1 MANSELSKF
10 VLILNSNPIPMQTVS
25 TIIIDDEPLARE
37 IVRRYASNVQEL
49 NVVAECGDGFEALR
63 QIQVHK
69 PDLLFLDIQMP
80 KLDGFELLEVL
91 EYNPAIIFA
100 TAFDQFA
107 IKAFERNA
115 VDYLLKP
122 FSKERFENAVQ
133 KAIQR
138 ISKEKISSDASLE
151 NLKEYAQKTRETL
164 DRVVTR
170 LGSKV
175 TVIPVDRI
183 WYIES
188 ADDYVMIYSELGNH
202 LKEKTM
208 KYFEEQLPAN
218 NFVRIHRGS
227 IINLAQISAIEP
239 YTKDTHMVT
248 LKCGAKLRASADGY
262 KKLRALL

>member
-1 MANSELSKF
+1 MH
-10 VLILNSNPIPMQTVS
+10 TVS

-37 IVRRYASNVQEL
+37 IVGRYAADQKSL
-49 NVVAECGDGFEALR
+49 KIIAECGDGFEALR
-63 QIQVHK
+63 QIQLHK

-91 EYNPAIIFA
+91 DYNPAIIFT

-107 IKAFERNA
+107 IKAFEMNA

-122 FSKERFENAVQ
+122 FSKERFDGAVQ

-138 ISKEKISSDASLE
+138 IGLEKSSSNTSLE
-151 NLKEYAQKTRETL
+151 SLKDNVQESRGTL

-208 KYFEEQLPAN
+208 KYFDEHLPAN
-218 NFVRIHRGS
+218 NFVRIHRGN
-227 IINLAQISAIEP
+227 IISLSQISAIEP
-239 YTKDTHMVT
+239 YTKDTHIVT
-248 LKCGAKLRASADGY
+248 LKCGAKLRASAEGY
-262 KKLRALL
+262 KKLRSML

>member
-1 MANSELSKF
+1 MQ
-10 VLILNSNPIPMQTVS
+10 PIS
-25 TIIIDDEPLARE
+25 TIIIDDESLARD
-37 IVRRYASNVQEL
+37 IVKRYAADFQML

-63 QIQVHK
+63 QIQAHK

-91 EYNPAIIFA
+91 DYNPAIIFT

-107 IKAFERNA
+107 IKAFEMNA

-122 FSKERFENAVQ
+122 FSKDRFESAVQ

-138 ISKEKISSDASLE
+138 ISIEKSNVNTSLE
-151 NLKEYAQKTRETL
+151 TLKENVQESRGTL

-208 KYFEEQLPAN
+208 KFFEEHLPTN

-227 IINLAQISAIEP
+227 IINLAQIAAIDP

-262 KKLRALL
+262 KNLRALL

>member
-1 MANSELSKF
+1 
-10 VLILNSNPIPMQTVS
+10 MQPVS
-25 TIIIDDEPLARE
+25 TIIIDDELLARDIVKRYSAGFE
-37 IVRRYASNVQEL
+37 IL
-49 NVVAECGDGFEALR
+49 NIVAECGDGFEALR
-63 QIQVHK
+63 QIQIHK

-91 EYNPAIIFA
+91 DYNPAIIFT

-122 FSKERFENAVQ
+122 FSKERFEGAVQ
-133 KAIQR
+133 KALQR
-138 ISKEKISSDASLE
+138 INIEKSVPGNTLKSLNENVQAS
-151 NLKEYAQKTRETL
+151 RDVI

-170 LGSKV
+170 LGAKV

-208 KYFEEQLPAN
+208 KFFEDHLPAN

-227 IINLAQISAIEP
+227 IINLSQISAIEP
-239 YTKDTHMVT
+239 YTKDTHVVS
-248 LKCGAKLRASADGY
+248 LKCGAKLRASAEGY
-262 KKLRALL
+262 KKLRAML

>member
-1 MANSELSKF
+1 
-10 VLILNSNPIPMQTVS
+10 MQSIS
-25 TIIIDDEPLARE
+25 TIIIDDESLARD
-37 IVRRYASNVQEL
+37 IVKRYASEIQAL
-49 NVVAECGDGFEALR
+49 NVVAECSDGFEALR
-63 QIQVHK
+63 QIQANK

-91 EYNPAIIFA
+91 DYNPAIIFT

-107 IKAFERNA
+107 IKAFEMNA

-122 FSKERFENAVQ
+122 FSKDRFETAVQ

-138 ISKEKISSDASLE
+138 ISIEKSNIDASLDT
-151 NLKEYAQKTRETL
+151 LKENVQESRGMLE
-164 DRVVTR
+164 RVVTR

-208 KYFEEQLPAN
+208 KFFEEHLPAN

-227 IINLAQISAIEP
+227 IINLAQIAAIDP

-248 LKCGAKLRASADGY
+248 LKCGTKLRASAEGY

>member
-1 MANSELSKF
+1 
-10 VLILNSNPIPMQTVS
+10 MQAVS
-25 TIIIDDEPLARE
+25 TLIIDDESLARD
-37 IVRRYASNVQEL
+37 IVKRYAADHQAL
-49 NVVAECGDGFEALR
+49 NIIAECSDGFEALR
-63 QIQVHK
+63 QIQLHK
-69 PDLLFLDIQMP
+69 PQLLFLDIQMP

-91 EYNPAIIFA
+91 DYSPAIIFT

-107 IKAFERNA
+107 IKAFEMNA

-122 FSKERFENAVQ
+122 FSKERFDNAVK
-133 KAIQR
+133 KAIER
-138 ISKEKISSDASLE
+138 IGVEKLKVDTSVE
-151 NLKEYAQKTRETL
+151 TLKENIQEARGIL

-208 KYFEEQLPAN
+208 KYFEEHLPVN
-218 NFVRIHRGS
+218 NFVRIHRGK
-227 IINLAQISAIEP
+227 IINLSQIAAIEP
-239 YTKDTHMVT
+239 YTKDTHIVT
-248 LKCGAKLRASADGY
+248 LKCGAKLRASAEGY
-262 KKLRALL
+262 KKLRSML

>member
-1 MANSELSKF
+1 
-10 VLILNSNPIPMQTVS
+10 MQPVS

-37 IVRRYASNVQEL
+37 IVRSYASEIEGL
-49 NVVAECGDGFEALR
+49 KVVAECGDGFDALR
-63 QIQVHK
+63 QIQVFK

-91 EYNPAIIFA
+91 DYNPAIIFA

-107 IKAFERNA
+107 IKAFEMNA

-122 FSKERFENAVQ
+122 FSKDRFQGAVQ

-138 ISKEKISSDASLE
+138 VGLEKANAGTSLE
-151 NLKEYAQKTRETL
+151 TLKENVQDSRGIL
-164 DRVVTR
+164 DRIVTR

-208 KYFEEQLPAN
+208 KFFEEHLPPN

-227 IINLAQISAIEP
+227 IINLAQISAIDP
-239 YTKDTHMVT
+239 YTKDTHLVT
-248 LKCGAKLRASADGY
+248 LKCGAKLRASAEGY

>member
-1 MANSELSKF
+1 MK
-10 VLILNSNPIPMQTVS
+10 PIS
-25 TIIIDDEPLARE
+25 AIIIDDEPLARD
-37 IVRRYASNVQEL
+37 IVKRYASNVEGL
-49 NVVAECGDGFEALR
+49 NIVAECGDGFEALR
-63 QIQVHK
+63 QIQTLK

-107 IKAFERNA
+107 IKAFEMNA
-115 VDYLLKP
+115 IDYLLKP
-122 FSKERFENAVQ
+122 FSKDRFESAVQ

-138 ISKEKISSDASLE
+138 IAIEKNNSSQALE
-151 NLKEYAQKTRETL
+151 TLKDSVQESRGTL
-164 DRVVTR
+164 DRIVTR

-175 TVIPVDRI
+175 TVIPTDRI

-208 KYFEEQLPAN
+208 KYFEEHLPAN

-227 IINLAQISAIEP
+227 IINLAQIAAIDP
-239 YTKDTHMVT
+239 YTKDTHLVT
-248 LKCGAKLRASADGY
+248 LKCGAKLRASAEGY
-262 KKLRALL
+262 KRLRALL

>member
-1 MANSELSKF
+1 MQ
-10 VLILNSNPIPMQTVS
+10 PIS
-25 TIIIDDEPLARE
+25 TIIIDDEALARD
-37 IVRRYASNVQEL
+37 IVKRYSADFQML
-49 NVVAECGDGFEALR
+49 NIVAECGDGFEALR
-63 QIQVHK
+63 QIQTHK

-91 EYNPAIIFA
+91 DYNPAIIFT

-107 IKAFERNA
+107 IKAFEMNA

-122 FSKERFENAVQ
+122 FSKDRFESAVQ

-138 ISKEKISSDASLE
+138 IGLEKSNVHTTLDT
-151 NLKEYAQKTRETL
+151 LKENVQESRGTL

-208 KYFEEQLPAN
+208 KFFEEHLPTN

-227 IINLAQISAIEP
+227 IINLAQIAAIDP

-248 LKCGAKLRASADGY
+248 LKCGAKLRASAEGY

>member
-1 MANSELSKF
+1 MQ
-10 VLILNSNPIPMQTVS
+10 PIS
-25 TIIIDDEPLARE
+25 TIIIDDESLARD
-37 IVRRYASNVQEL
+37 IVKRYAADFQVL

-63 QIQVHK
+63 QIQAHK

-91 EYNPAIIFA
+91 DYNPAIIFT

-107 IKAFERNA
+107 IKAFEMNA

-122 FSKERFENAVQ
+122 FSKDRFESAVQ

-138 ISKEKISSDASLE
+138 IGIEKSNLNTSLDT
-151 NLKEYAQKTRETL
+151 LKENVQESRGML

-208 KYFEEQLPAN
+208 KFFEEHLPAN

-227 IINLAQISAIEP
+227 IINLAQIAAIDP

>member
-1 MANSELSKF
+1 MK
-10 VLILNSNPIPMQTVS
+10 PVS
-25 TIIIDDEPLARE
+25 AVIVDDEPLARD
-37 IVRRYASNVQEL
+37 IVKRYASAIEGL
-49 NVVAECGDGFEALR
+49 NIVAECSDGFDALR
-63 QIQVHK
+63 QIQTLK

-107 IKAFERNA
+107 IKAFEMNA
-115 VDYLLKP
+115 IDYLLKP
-122 FSKERFENAVQ
+122 FSKDRFESAVQ

-138 ISKEKISSDASLE
+138 ITAEKSNISQTLE
-151 NLKEYAQKTRETL
+151 TLKESVQESRGTL
-164 DRVVTR
+164 DRIVTR

-175 TVIPVDRI
+175 TVIPTDRI

-208 KYFEEQLPAN
+208 KYFEEHLPAN

-227 IINLAQISAIEP
+227 IINLAQIAAIDP
-239 YTKDTHMVT
+239 YTKDTHLVT
-248 LKCGAKLRASADGY
+248 LKCGAKLRASAEGY
-262 KKLRALL
+262 KRLRALL

>member
-1 MANSELSKF
+1 
-10 VLILNSNPIPMQTVS
+10 MQPVS

-37 IVRRYASNVQEL
+37 LVKRYIADIEGL

-63 QIQVHK
+63 QIQAFK
-69 PDLLFLDIQMP
+69 PELLFLDIQMP

-91 EYNPAIIFA
+91 DYNPAIIFT

-107 IKAFERNA
+107 IKAFEMNA

-122 FSKERFENAVQ
+122 FSKERFDNAVQ

-138 ISKEKISSDASLE
+138 IALEKSNVNTSLE
-151 NLKEYAQKTRETL
+151 SLKENVQESRGIL

-175 TVIPVDRI
+175 TVINVDRI

-208 KYFEEQLPAN
+208 KYFEEHLPAN

-227 IINLAQISAIEP
+227 IINLAQISAIDP

-248 LKCGAKLRASADGY
+248 LKCGAKLRASAEGY

>member
-1 MANSELSKF
+1 
-10 VLILNSNPIPMQTVS
+10 MQFIS
-25 TIIIDDEPLARE
+25 TIIIDDEPLARD
-37 IVRRYASNVQEL
+37 IVKRY
-49 NVVAECGDGFEALR
+49 VAEVPAIKVLAECSDGFEALR
-63 QIQVHK
+63 QIQIHK

-91 EYNPAIIFA
+91 EYSPAIIFT

-107 IKAFERNA
+107 IKAFEMNA

-133 KAIQR
+133 KAILKL
-138 ISKEKISSDASLE
+138 SAEKNQIASSIE
-151 NLKEYAQKTRETL
+151 NLKEQTQELRGAL

-175 TVIPVDRI
+175 SVIPIDRI

-208 KYFEEQLPAN
+208 KFFEEHLPAN

-227 IINLAQISAIEP
+227 IINLAQIAAIEP
-239 YTKDTHMVT
+239 YTKDTNIVT
-248 LKCGAKLRASADGY
+248 LKCGAKLRASAEGY
-262 KKLRALL
+262 KKLRAML

>member
-1 MANSELSKF
+1 
-10 VLILNSNPIPMQTVS
+10 MQTVS

-37 IVRRYASNVQEL
+37 IVKRYAAEL
-49 NVVAECGDGFEALR
+49 QSLNILAECGDGFEALR
-63 QIQVHK
+63 QIQLLK
-69 PDLLFLDIQMP
+69 PDLLFLDVQMP

-91 EYNPAIIFA
+91 EYNPAIIFT

-107 IKAFERNA
+107 IKAFEMNA

-122 FSKERFENAVQ
+122 FSKDRFDSAVQ
-133 KAIQR
+133 KALHR
-138 ISKEKISSDASLE
+138 ISQEKPQSDNSLGS
-151 NLKEYAQKTRETL
+151 LKETTQESRGIL
-164 DRVVTR
+164 DRIVTR

-208 KYFEEQLPAN
+208 KYFEEHLPVN

-227 IINLAQISAIEP
+227 IINLAQMSAIEP
-239 YTKDTHMVT
+239 YTKDTHIVT
-248 LKCGAKLRASADGY
+248 LKCGAKLRASSEGY
-262 KKLRALL
+262 KKLRAML

>member
-1 MANSELSKF
+1 MQ
-10 VLILNSNPIPMQTVS
+10 PIS
-25 TIIIDDEPLARE
+25 TIIIDDEALARD
-37 IVRRYASNVQEL
+37 IVKRYSADFQML

-63 QIQVHK
+63 QIQALK

-91 EYNPAIIFA
+91 DYNPAIIFT

-107 IKAFERNA
+107 IKAFEMNA

-122 FSKERFENAVQ
+122 FSKDRFESAVQ

-138 ISKEKISSDASLE
+138 IGLEKSNVSTAIE
-151 NLKEYAQKTRETL
+151 TLKETVQESRGSL

-208 KYFEEQLPAN
+208 KFFEEHLPTN

-227 IINLAQISAIEP
+227 IINLAQIAAIDP

>member
-1 MANSELSKF
+1 M
-10 VLILNSNPIPMQTVS
+10 NPVS

-37 IVRRYASNVQEL
+37 IVRLYSSDFPFL
-49 NVVAECGDGFEALR
+49 NIKAECGDGFEALR

-69 PDLLFLDIQMP
+69 PELLFLDIQMP

-91 EYNPAIIFA
+91 DYNPAIIFT

-122 FSKERFENAVQ
+122 FSRDRFETAVQ
-133 KAIQR
+133 KAMLR
-138 ISKEKISSDASLE
+138 INLDKSSPSNTLE
-151 NLKEYAQKTRETL
+151 SLKETTQESRGTL

-208 KYFEEQLPAN
+208 KFFEEHLPAN

-227 IINLAQISAIEP
+227 IIHLSQIAAIEP

-248 LKCGAKLRASADGY
+248 LKCGAKLRASAEGY

>member
-1 MANSELSKF
+1 
-10 VLILNSNPIPMQTVS
+10 MQVVS
-25 TIIIDDEPLARE
+25 TIIIDDEPLARQ
-37 IVRRYASNVQEL
+37 IVKRYASEFQMINI
-49 NVVAECGDGFEALR
+49 VAECGDGFEALR
-63 QIQVHK
+63 QIQLQK

-91 EYNPAIIFA
+91 EYTPAIIFT
-100 TAFDQFA
+100 TAYDQFA
-107 IKAFERNA
+107 IKAFEMNA

-138 ISKEKISSDASLE
+138 LSMEKSEVDASVS
-151 NLKEYAQKTRETL
+151 NLKENVPEARGAL

-188 ADDYVMIYSELGNH
+188 ADDYVMVYSELGNH

-208 KYFEEQLPAN
+208 KYFEEHLPAN

-239 YTKDTHMVT
+239 YSKDTHIVT
-248 LKCGAKLRASADGY
+248 LKCGAKLRASAEGY

>member
-1 MANSELSKF
+1 
-10 VLILNSNPIPMQTVS
+10 MQTIS
-25 TIIIDDEPLARE
+25 TIIIDDEPLARDVVKHYAARFGMLD
-37 IVRRYASNVQEL
+37 IVT
-49 NVVAECGDGFEALR
+49 ECGDGFDALR
-63 QIQVHK
+63 QIQEHK

-80 KLDGFELLEVL
+80 KLDGFELLDVL
-91 EYNPAIIFA
+91 DYNPAIIF
-100 TAFDQFA
+100 TTSFDQFA
-107 IKAFERNA
+107 IKAFEMNA

-122 FSKERFENAVQ
+122 FSKERFDSAVQ

-138 ISKEKISSDASLE
+138 ISFEKTSLNPAIE
-151 NLKEYAQKTRETL
+151 NLKVHAQDSRGMI

-175 TVIPVDRI
+175 TVIPIDRI

-208 KYFEEQLPAN
+208 KYFEEHLPSN

-227 IINLAQISAIEP
+227 IISLTQLSAIEP
-239 YTKDTHMVT
+239 YTKDTHLVK
-248 LKCGAKLRASADGY
+248 LKCGAQLKASAEGY

>member
-1 MANSELSKF
+1 
-10 VLILNSNPIPMQTVS
+10 MQPVS

-37 IVRRYASNVQEL
+37 IVKRYASEIEGL
-49 NVVAECGDGFEALR
+49 TVVAECGDGFEALR
-63 QIQVHK
+63 QIQELK

-91 EYNPAIIFA
+91 DYNPAIIFA

-107 IKAFERNA
+107 IKAFEMNA

-122 FSKERFENAVQ
+122 FSKDRFISAVQ

-138 ISKEKISSDASLE
+138 IGLEKLTANTSLDK
-151 NLKEYAQKTRETL
+151 LKEDVQESRGTL

-208 KYFEEQLPAN
+208 KYFEEHLPAN

-227 IINLAQISAIEP
+227 IISLAQIAAIDP

-248 LKCGAKLRASADGY
+248 LKCGAKLRASAEGY

>member
-1 MANSELSKF
+1 MDS
-10 VLILNSNPIPMQTVS
+10 VS

-37 IVRRYASNVQEL
+37 IVKSYASGIGRL
-49 NVVAECGDGFEALR
+49 NILAECGDGFEALR
-63 QIQVHK
+63 QIQTLR
-69 PDLLFLDIQMP
+69 PQLLFLDIQMP

-91 EYNPAIIFA
+91 EYNPAIIFT
-100 TAFDQFA
+100 TAYDQFA
-107 IKAFERNA
+107 IKAFEMNA

-122 FSKERFENAVQ
+122 FSKERFESAVN
-133 KAIQR
+133 KAFQR
-138 ISKEKISSDASLE
+138 ISLE
-151 NLKEYAQKTRETL
+151 QPATVDPIETLKEHAQESRGTL

-208 KYFEEQLPAN
+208 KYFEEHLQAN

-227 IINLAQISAIEP
+227 IINLAQIAAIEP

-248 LKCGAKLRASADGY
+248 LKCGAKLRASAEGY

>member
-1 MANSELSKF
+1 MTA
-10 VLILNSNPIPMQTVS
+10 IS

-37 IVRRYASNVQEL
+37 IVRRYASSFEL
-49 NVVAECGDGFEALR
+49 LNIVAECGDGFEALR
-63 QIQVHK
+63 QIQQYK
-69 PDLLFLDIQMP
+69 PQLLFLDIQMP

-91 EYNPAIIFA
+91 DYSPAIIFA

-122 FSKERFENAVQ
+122 FSKDRFESAVN
-133 KAIQR
+133 KAIGR
-138 ISKEKISSDASLE
+138 ITAEKATG
-151 NLKEYAQKTRETL
+151 NPVVGLKEHVLETRGVL

-208 KYFEEQLPAN
+208 KFFEEHLPNN

-227 IINLAQISAIEP
+227 IINLSQIAAIEP
-239 YTKDTHMVT
+239 YTKDTHLVT
-248 LKCGAKLRASADGY
+248 LKCGAKIRASAEGY

>member
-1 MANSELSKF
+1 MQ
-10 VLILNSNPIPMQTVS
+10 PIS
-25 TIIIDDEPLARE
+25 TIIIDDEPLARDL
-37 IVRRYASNVQEL
+37 VKRYTADFQAL

-63 QIQVHK
+63 QIQAHK

-80 KLDGFELLEVL
+80 KLDGFELIEVL
-91 EYNPAIIFA
+91 DYNPSIIFT

-107 IKAFERNA
+107 IKAFEMNA

-122 FSKERFENAVQ
+122 FSKDRFESAVQ

-138 ISKEKISSDASLE
+138 IGLEKSNVNTSLE
-151 NLKEYAQKTRETL
+151 SLKENVQESRGTL

-208 KYFEEQLPAN
+208 KFFEEHLPAN

-227 IINLAQISAIEP
+227 IINLAQISAIDP

-248 LKCGAKLRASADGY
+248 LKCGAKLRASAEGY

>member
-1 MANSELSKF
+1 
-10 VLILNSNPIPMQTVS
+10 MQKIS
-25 TIIIDDEPLARE
+25 TLIIDDESLARD
-37 IVRRYASNVQEL
+37 IVKRYANNHPSL
-49 NVVAECGDGFEALR
+49 NIMAECSDGFEALR
-63 QIQVHK
+63 QIQTHK

-91 EYNPAIIFA
+91 DYSPAIIFT

-107 IKAFERNA
+107 IKAFEMNA

-122 FSKERFENAVQ
+122 FSKERFDGAVQ

-138 ISKEKISSDASLE
+138 IGIEKSTVHTSLE
-151 NLKEYAQKTRETL
+151 ILKENVQESRGTL

-175 TVIPVDRI
+175 SVIPVDRI

-208 KYFEEQLPAN
+208 KYFEEHLPQN
-218 NFVRIHRGS
+218 NFVRIHRGN
-227 IINLAQISAIEP
+227 IINLSQISAIEP
-239 YTKDTHMVT
+239 YTKDTHIVS
-248 LKCGAKLRASADGY
+248 LKCGAKLRASAEGY
-262 KKLRALL
+262 KKLRSML

>member
-1 MANSELSKF
+1 
-10 VLILNSNPIPMQTVS
+10 MQPVS

-37 IVRRYASNVQEL
+37 LVKRYIADIEGL

-63 QIQVHK
+63 QIQAFK

-91 EYNPAIIFA
+91 DYNPAIIFT

-107 IKAFERNA
+107 IKAFEMNA

-122 FSKERFENAVQ
+122 FSKDRFDNAVQ

-138 ISKEKISSDASLE
+138 IALEKSNVNTSLE
-151 NLKEYAQKTRETL
+151 NLKENVQESRGIL

-175 TVIPVDRI
+175 TVINVDRI

-208 KYFEEQLPAN
+208 KYFEEHLPAN

-227 IINLAQISAIEP
+227 IINLAQIAAIDP

-248 LKCGAKLRASADGY
+248 LKCGAKLRASAEGY

>member
-1 MANSELSKF
+1 
-10 VLILNSNPIPMQTVS
+10 MQAIS
-25 TIIIDDEPLARE
+25 TIIIDDEALARD
-37 IVRRYASNVQEL
+37 IVKRYSADFQML

-69 PDLLFLDIQMP
+69 PELLFLDIQMP

-91 EYNPAIIFA
+91 DYSPAIIFT

-107 IKAFERNA
+107 IKAFEMNA

-122 FSKERFENAVQ
+122 FSKERFESAVQ

-138 ISKEKISSDASLE
+138 IGLEKSTVNTYLE
-151 NLKEYAQKTRETL
+151 NLKENVQESRGTL

-208 KYFEEQLPAN
+208 KFFEEHLPTN

-227 IINLAQISAIEP
+227 IINLSQISAIDP

-248 LKCGAKLRASADGY
+248 LKCGAKFRASAEGY

>member
-1 MANSELSKF
+1 
-10 VLILNSNPIPMQTVS
+10 
-25 TIIIDDEPLARE
+25 
-37 IVRRYASNVQEL
+37 
-49 NVVAECGDGFEALR
+49 
-63 QIQVHK
+63 
-69 PDLLFLDIQMP
+69 MP

-91 EYNPAIIFA
+91 DYSPAIIFT

-107 IKAFERNA
+107 IKAFEMNA

-122 FSKERFENAVQ
+122 FSRERFDGAVQ

-138 ISKEKISSDASLE
+138 IGIEKSNVNTSLE
-151 NLKEYAQKTRETL
+151 ILKENVQESRGTL

-175 TVIPVDRI
+175 SVIPVDRI

-208 KYFEEQLPAN
+208 KYFEEHLPQN
-218 NFVRIHRGS
+218 NFVRIHRS
-227 IINLAQISAIEP
+227 NIISLSQISAIEP
-239 YTKDTHMVT
+239 YTKDTHIVT
-248 LKCGAKLRASADGY
+248 LKCGAKLRASAEGY
-262 KKLRALL
+262 KKLRSML